1 MALFAN
7 CLRTEQFLT
16 IPSKWPQTWPPMQP
30 KRCSLRKRPSVEV
43 WSILILPR
51 TFVNIII
58 FVIADATFCLVS
70 PSTADS
76 LGRDDE
82 FERTLYYI
90 TFGTEEK
97 KKGVNG
103 FLKKP

>member
-1 MALFAN
+1 MV
-7 CLRTEQFLT
+7 
-16 IPSKWPQTWPPMQP
+16 I
-30 KRCSLRKRPSVEV
+30 
-43 WSILILPR
+43 IL
-51 TFVNIII
+51 
-58 FVIADATFCLVS
+58 VIANATFSPVS
-70 PSTADS
+70 PSIADS

>member
-1 MALFAN
+1 M
-7 CLRTEQFLT
+7 
-16 IPSKWPQTWPPMQP
+16 
-30 KRCSLRKRPSVEV
+30 
-43 WSILILPR
+43 
-51 TFVNIII
+51 III
-58 FVIADATFCLVS
+58 FVIADATLCLVS
-70 PSTADS
+70 PSIADS

-82 FERTLYYI
+82 FERTLYYV